1 MSLAPT
7 GVIIAGGIMQIGNVQ
22 IPKFLDYEKETLTS
36 TYGKFVAE
44 PFERGYG
51 QSVGNSLRRILLSS
65 ITGAAVTSVK
75 FEGVSHEFSSISG
88 VVEDTTEIIL
98 NLKELKIKLFK
109 PGTKTLRLSVKG
121 ERNVVAADIQGDA
134 DIEILN
140 PQLHLATL
148 TEDDA
153 ALELEIE
160 VADGRGYSPSERN
173 KREGQPIGVI
183 PVDSVFTPVTQVKY
197 SVESARIGQM
207 TDYDKLIIEIS
218 TDGRIHPEDALAHAS
233 KILRDSLQIFINF
246 EEEPIQQDDSMSE
259 EEERMRELLSE
270 SVEELELSVRSANC
284 LKTANIKTIG
294 DLVRKSESD
303 MLKYKNFGRK
313 SLNEIKEILGGMG
326 LSFGTD
332 VDSILA
338 KGKPAS
344 SVRVEA
350 NV

>member
-1 MSLAPT
+1 
-7 GVIIAGGIMQIGNVQ
+7 MQIGNVQ
-22 IPKFLDYEKETLTS
+22 VPKFLDYEKESLTP
-36 TYGKFVAE
+36 TYGKFIAE

-65 ITGAAVTSVK
+65 ITGAAVTSAK
-75 FEGVSHEFSSISG
+75 FEGVSHEFSSIPG

-98 NLKELKIKLFK
+98 NLKELKIKLFS
-109 PGTKTLRLSVKG
+109 PGPKTLRLSVKG
-121 ERNVVAADIQGDA
+121 ERNVVAADIQADA
-134 DIEILN
+134 DVEILN

-148 TEDDA
+148 TEEDA
-153 ALELEIE
+153 VLDLEIE
-160 VADGRGYSPSERN
+160 VAEGRGYAPAERN
-173 KREGQPIGVI
+173 KREGQPIGII
-183 PVDSVFTPVTQVKY
+183 PVDSIFTPVTQVKY

-207 TDYDKLIIEIS
+207 TDYDKLIMEIW
-218 TDGRIHPEDALAHAS
+218 TDGRIHPEDSLAHAS

-246 EEEPIQQDDSMSE
+246 EEEPIQQDDSVSE
-259 EEERMRELLSE
+259 EEERLRELLNE

-294 DLVRKSESD
+294 DLVRKTESD

-326 LSFGTD
+326 LSFGMD
-332 VDSILA
+332 VDSILS
-338 KGKPAS
+338 KGKS
-344 SVRVEA
+344 SFAPRVEA

>member
-1 MSLAPT
+1 
-7 GVIIAGGIMQIGNVQ
+7 MQIGNVQ
-22 IPKFLDYEKETLTS
+22 IPKFLDYEKETLTP

-134 DIEILN
+134 DVEILN
-140 PQLHLATL
+140 PQLHLASL

-153 ALELEIE
+153 VLDLEIE

-246 EEEPIQQDDSMSE
+246 EEEPVQQDDSMSE

-338 KGKPAS
+338 KGKPVS
-344 SVRVEA
+344 PVRIEA

>member
-1 MSLAPT
+1 MAPT

-22 IPKFLDYEKETLTS
+22 IPKFLDYEKETLTP

-134 DIEILN
+134 DVEILN

-153 ALELEIE
+153 ALDLEIE

-338 KGKPAS
+338 KGKPIS

>member
-1 MSLAPT
+1 
-7 GVIIAGGIMQIGNVQ
+7 
-22 IPKFLDYEKETLTS
+22 
-36 TYGKFVAE
+36 
-44 PFERGYG
+44 
-51 QSVGNSLRRILLSS
+51 
-65 ITGAAVTSVK
+65 
-75 FEGVSHEFSSISG
+75 
-88 VVEDTTEIIL
+88 
-98 NLKELKIKLFK
+98 
-109 PGTKTLRLSVKG
+109 
-121 ERNVVAADIQGDA
+121 
-134 DIEILN
+134 
-140 PQLHLATL
+140 
-148 TEDDA
+148 
-153 ALELEIE
+153 
-160 VADGRGYSPSERN
+160 
-173 KREGQPIGVI
+173 
-183 PVDSVFTPVTQVKY
+183 
-197 SVESARIGQM
+197 
-207 TDYDKLIIEIS
+207 
-218 TDGRIHPEDALAHAS
+218 
-233 KILRDSLQIFINF
+233 
-246 EEEPIQQDDSMSE
+246 MSE

>member
-1 MSLAPT
+1 
-7 GVIIAGGIMQIGNVQ
+7 MQIGNVQ
-22 IPKFLDYEKETLTS
+22 IPKFLDYEKESLS
-36 TYGKFVAE
+36 PTYGKFIAE

-75 FEGVSHEFSSISG
+75 FEGVSHEYSSIPG

-98 NLKELKIKLFK
+98 NLKELKIKLFGNSPK
-109 PGTKTLRLSVKG
+109 SLRLSVKG
-121 ERNVVAADIQGDA
+121 ERNVVAADIKTDS
-134 DIEILN
+134 DVEILN
-140 PQLHLATL
+140 PQLHIATL
-148 TEDDA
+148 TEEDA
-153 ALELEIE
+153 VLDVEIE
-160 VADGRGYSPSERN
+160 IAEGRGYSPAERN
-173 KREGQPIGVI
+173 KREGLAIGVMPI
-183 PVDSVFTPVTQVKY
+183 DSIFTPVSQVKY

-207 TDYDKLIIEIS
+207 TDYDKLIIEIW
-218 TDGRIHPEDALAHAS
+218 TDGRIHPEDAMAHAA

-246 EEEPIQQDDSMSE
+246 EEEPIQQDDSVSE
-259 EEERMRELLSE
+259 EEERLRELLSE

-294 DLVRKSESD
+294 DLVRKTESD

-338 KGKPAS
+338 KGKNVSAL
-344 SVRVEA
+344 RVEA
-350 NV
+350 KV

>member
-1 MSLAPT
+1 
-7 GVIIAGGIMQIGNVQ
+7 MQIGNVQ
-22 IPKFLDYEKETLTS
+22 IPKFLDYEKESLS
-36 TYGKFVAE
+36 PTYGKFIAE

-75 FEGVSHEFSSISG
+75 FEGVSHEYSSISG

-98 NLKELKIKLFK
+98 NLKELKIKLFGNSPK
-109 PGTKTLRLSVKG
+109 SLRLSVKG
-121 ERNVVAADIQGDA
+121 ERNVVAADIKTDS
-134 DIEILN
+134 DVEILN
-140 PQLHLATL
+140 PQLHIATL
-148 TEDDA
+148 TEEDA
-153 ALELEIE
+153 VLDVEIE
-160 VADGRGYSPSERN
+160 IAEGRGYSPAERN
-173 KREGQPIGVI
+173 KREGLAIGVMPI
-183 PVDSVFTPVTQVKY
+183 DSIFTPVSQVKY

-207 TDYDKLIIEIS
+207 TDYDKLIIEIW
-218 TDGRIHPEDALAHAS
+218 TDGRIHPEDAMAHAA

-246 EEEPIQQDDSMSE
+246 EEEPIQQDDSVSE
-259 EEERMRELLSE
+259 EEERLRELLSE

-294 DLVRKSESD
+294 DLVRKTESD

-338 KGKPAS
+338 KGKNVSAL
-344 SVRVEA
+344 RVE
-350 NV
+350 VKV

>member
-1 MSLAPT
+1 
-7 GVIIAGGIMQIGNVQ
+7 MQIGNVQ
-22 IPKFLDYEKETLTS
+22 IPKFLDYEKETLTP

-134 DIEILN
+134 DVEILN

-153 ALELEIE
+153 ALDLEIE

-338 KGKPAS
+338 KGKPIS

>member
-1 MSLAPT
+1 
-7 GVIIAGGIMQIGNVQ
+7 MQIGNVQ
-22 IPKFLDYEKETLTS
+22 IPKFLDYEKETLPS

-134 DIEILN
+134 DVEILN

-153 ALELEIE
+153 ALDLEIE

-338 KGKPAS
+338 KGKPVS

>member
-1 MSLAPT
+1 
-7 GVIIAGGIMQIGNVQ
+7 MQIGNVQ
-22 IPKFLDYEKETLTS
+22 IPKFLDYEKETLNP
-36 TYGKFVAE
+36 TYGKFIAE

-65 ITGAAVTSVK
+65 ITGAAVTSVR
-75 FEGVSHEFSSISG
+75 FEGVSHEFSSIPG

-98 NLKELKIKLFK
+98 NLKELKIKMF
-109 PGTKTLRLSVKG
+109 GSGAKTLTLSVKG
-121 ERNVVAADIQGDA
+121 ERNVVAADIRTDA
-134 DIEILN
+134 DVEILN

-153 ALELEIE
+153 SLEVEIE
-160 VADGRGYSPSERN
+160 IGEGRGYAPAERN
-173 KREGQPIGVI
+173 KREGQPLGVI
-183 PVDSVFTPVTQVKY
+183 PVDSIFTPVTQVKY

-207 TDYDKLIIEIS
+207 TDYDKLIMEIW

-246 EEEPIQQDDSMSE
+246 EEEPTQQDDSVSE
-259 EEERMRELLSE
+259 EEERLRELLSE

-294 DLVRKSESD
+294 DLVRKTESD

-326 LSFGTD
+326 LSFGMD
-332 VDSILA
+332 VDSILS
-338 KGKPAS
+338 KGKAVS
-344 SVRVEA
+344 SIQVEA
-350 NV
+350 GV

>member
-1 MSLAPT
+1 LAPT

-153 ALELEIE
+153 ALDLEIE

-338 KGKPAS
+338 KGKPVS

>member
-1 MSLAPT
+1 
-7 GVIIAGGIMQIGNVQ
+7 MQIGNVQ
-22 IPKFLDYEKETLTS
+22 IPKFLDYEKESLTS
-36 TYGKFVAE
+36 TYGKFIAE

-75 FEGVSHEFSSISG
+75 FEGVSHEYSSIQG

-121 ERNVVAADIQGDA
+121 ERNVVAADIQIDGDV
-134 DIEILN
+134 EILN

-153 ALELEIE
+153 NLELEIE

-173 KREGQPIGVI
+173 KREGQSIGVI
-183 PVDSVFTPVTQVKY
+183 PVDSVFTPVSQVKY
-197 SVESARIGQM
+197 AVESARIGQM
-207 TDYDKLIIEIS
+207 TDYDKLIMEIW
-218 TDGRIHPEDALAHAS
+218 TDGRIQPEDALAHAS

-246 EEEPIQQDDSMSE
+246 EEEPVQQDDSMSE

-344 SVRVEA
+344 STRVEA
-350 NV
+350 GV

>member
-1 MSLAPT
+1 
-7 GVIIAGGIMQIGNVQ
+7 
-22 IPKFLDYEKETLTS
+22 
-36 TYGKFVAE
+36 
-44 PFERGYG
+44 
-51 QSVGNSLRRILLSS
+51 LRRILLSS
-65 ITGAAVTSVK
+65 IAGAAVTSVK

-153 ALELEIE
+153 ALDLEIE

-338 KGKPAS
+338 KGKPVS

>member
-1 MSLAPT
+1 LAPT

-22 IPKFLDYEKETLTS
+22 IPKFLDYEKETLTP

-134 DIEILN
+134 DVEILN

-153 ALELEIE
+153 ALDLEIE

-338 KGKPAS
+338 KGKPIS

>member
-1 MSLAPT
+1 
-7 GVIIAGGIMQIGNVQ
+7 MQIGNVQ
-22 IPKFLDYEKETLTS
+22 IPKFLDYEKDTLTPI
-36 TYGKFVAE
+36 YGKFIAE

-65 ITGAAVTSVK
+65 ITGAAVTSVR
-75 FEGVSHEFSSISG
+75 FEGVPHEFSSIPG

-98 NLKELKIKLFK
+98 NLKELKIKFFGAG
-109 PGTKTLRLSVKG
+109 PKTLHLSAKG
-121 ERNVVAADIQGDA
+121 ERNVTAADIQIGS

-140 PQLHLATL
+140 PQLLIATL
-148 TEDDA
+148 TEEDA
-153 ALELEIE
+153 SLDVEIE
-160 VADGRGYSPSERN
+160 VQEGRGYAPAERN
-173 KREGQPIGVI
+173 KREDQSIGVI
-183 PVDSVFTPVTQVKY
+183 PIDSIFTPVTQVRY

-207 TDYDKLIIEIS
+207 TDYDKLIMEIF
-218 TDGRIHPEDALAHAS
+218 TDGRITPEDALAHAA

-246 EEEPIQQDDSMSE
+246 EEEPVQQDDSVSE
-259 EEERMRELLSE
+259 EEERLRELLNE

-294 DLVRKSESD
+294 DLVRKTESD

-338 KGKPAS
+338 KGKTS
-344 SVRVEA
+344 SPERVEA
-350 NV
+350 KV

>member
-1 MSLAPT
+1 
-7 GVIIAGGIMQIGNVQ
+7 MQIGNVQ

-134 DIEILN
+134 DVEILN

-153 ALELEIE
+153 ALDLEIE

-326 LSFGTD
+326 LSFGTN

-338 KGKPAS
+338 KGKPVS

>member
-1 MSLAPT
+1 
-7 GVIIAGGIMQIGNVQ
+7 MQIGNVQ
-22 IPKFLDYEKETLTS
+22 IPKFLDYEKETLTP

-75 FEGVSHEFSSISG
+75 FEGVSHEFSSIAG

-134 DIEILN
+134 DVEILN

-153 ALELEIE
+153 VLDLEIE
-160 VADGRGYSPSERN
+160 VSDGRGYSPSERN
-173 KREGQPIGVI
+173 KREGQSIGVI
-183 PVDSVFTPVTQVKY
+183 PVDSVFTPVIEVKY

-246 EEEPIQQDDSMSE
+246 EEEPVQQDDSISK

-313 SLNEIKEILGGMG
+313 SLNEIKEILNGMG

-338 KGKPAS
+338 KGKP
-344 SVRVEA
+344 VPLTRVET